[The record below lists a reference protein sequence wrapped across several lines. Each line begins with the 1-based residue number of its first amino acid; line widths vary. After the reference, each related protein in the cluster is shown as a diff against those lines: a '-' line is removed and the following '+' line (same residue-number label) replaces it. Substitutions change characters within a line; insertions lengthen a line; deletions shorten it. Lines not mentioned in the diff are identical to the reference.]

1 MPAPTE
7 FVPVPTADT
16 CLLESA
22 SSRPLTPACR
32 NALLNVHY
40 TLIHRTNSENNIVAA
55 YVDLVLTDVPLAAS
69 NDDGKI
75 VLQQE
80 YSVEFQD
87 VSNSP
92 RNLANL
98 INRSKSGNPGYI
110 YGRPVLAGHAIA
122 ATSQL
127 DAVSPRARGLQLLG
141 ADNDGTCTDAATER
155 VTLSF
160 GVDMRSG
167 CLLQLNYSQVQ
178 DFCVGHGVHV
188 TGNAVPRYFNV
199 SNIFD
204 ANKIRIP
211 DALIGLFGNADP
223 LDASQ
228 WVNVDVQPT
237 IDAAAWQERTWT
249 CENAVTSMNYRFIWG
264 YVGSRSNPQAKIIAV
279 RLDFGKSDIKY
290 RFDSNSEDKKQSIT
304 ITATASFIQRTG
316 GSDASSPPSPPVAIS
331 VPYDVWYPFKID
343 SHAGFAPP
351 GILKT
356 TFIIFVL
363 TTFHLSRQS
372 TMAL

>member
-1 MPAPTE
+1 MSRLYIGSYTGASPASDDWIEVAIRSITWQNFETGELSQYDSVLNCKSIYERVPTTTPLPSLAATPTPSNAPSKTAADISGPVPAPTE

-155 VTLSF
+155 AK
-160 GVDMRSG
+160 
-167 CLLQLNYSQVQ
+167 
-178 DFCVGHGVHV
+178 H
-188 TGNAVPRYFNV
+188 P
-199 SNIFD
+199 
-204 ANKIRIP
+204 
-211 DALIGLFGNADP
+211 
-223 LDASQ
+223 
-228 WVNVDVQPT
+228 
-237 IDAAAWQERTWT
+237 E
-249 CENAVTSMNYRFIWG
+249 
-264 YVGSRSNPQAKIIAV
+264 SRSLNVLHHYYKGHLIFWGGHAV
-279 RLDFGKSDIKY
+279 RVSTSAKL
-290 RFDSNSEDKKQSIT
+290 Q
-304 ITATASFIQRTG
+304 
-316 GSDASSPPSPPVAIS
+316 
-331 VPYDVWYPFKID
+331 
-343 SHAGFAPP
+343 P
-351 GILKT
+351 GTRL
-356 TFIIFVL
+356 L
-363 TTFHLSRQS
+363 CRSRS
-372 TMAL
+372 ARHGECCPALF

>member
-1 MPAPTE
+1 VIGKTAADISGPVPAPTE

-155 VTLSF
+155 AK
-160 GVDMRSG
+160 
-167 CLLQLNYSQVQ
+167 
-178 DFCVGHGVHV
+178 H
-188 TGNAVPRYFNV
+188 P
-199 SNIFD
+199 
-204 ANKIRIP
+204 
-211 DALIGLFGNADP
+211 
-223 LDASQ
+223 
-228 WVNVDVQPT
+228 
-237 IDAAAWQERTWT
+237 E
-249 CENAVTSMNYRFIWG
+249 
-264 YVGSRSNPQAKIIAV
+264 SRSLNVLHHYYKGHLIFWGGHAV
-279 RLDFGKSDIKY
+279 RVSTSAKLQPGT
-290 RFDSNSEDKKQSIT
+290 RLLCAEALCPLRLWQT
-304 ITATASFIQRTG
+304 EHLGIQ
-316 GSDASSPPSPPVAIS
+316 
-331 VPYDVWYPFKID
+331 
-343 SHAGFAPP
+343 
-351 GILKT
+351 
-356 TFIIFVL
+356 
-363 TTFHLSRQS
+363 
-372 TMAL
+372 ALF